1 MTIPVSCLISAQQE
15 ISTQSSANINFMKN
29 EFTQFL
35 YNAKEAF
42 LDLKI
47 TRIVLEHLNSLTLN
61 VLLRI
66 RCAFLKW
73 LIYSNLNFYFAFHC
87 SNRKYQKMT
96 AS

>member
-15 ISTQSSANINFMKN
+15 KSRQSSSANINFMKN

-42 LDLKI
+42 LYLKI

-66 RCAFLKW
+66 RCSAFLKKMV
-73 LIYSNLNFYFAFHC
+73 NLLKLEFLLRIFHC
-87 SNRKYQKMT
+87 SNR
-96 AS
+96 

>member
-15 ISTQSSANINFMKN
+15 KSRQSSSANINFMKN

-42 LDLKI
+42 LYLKI

-61 VLLRI
+61 VLLR
-66 RCAFLKW
+66 CAFLK
-73 LIYSNLNFYFAFHC
+73 LVNNLYSNLNFYFAFHC
-87 SNRKYQKMT
+87 SNR
-96 AS
+96 